1 LTRKSVILRQE
12 RAAQHR
18 EEYQLLSLAQQQQ
31 QKAEA
36 EAEAAKVLEK

>member
-1 LTRKSVILRQE
+1 VILRQE